1 MIFFSDDCGVQD
13 QGINRSH
20 PLKYCAYSKIRE
32 ENKLSCS
39 YEISTGFLSQNEL
52 IISLAYLNK
61 LLHEAAYK
69 VVTVLS
75 KLWFLCLAGTFSWFD
90 CKTYVSKYV
99 YYSFKHYFG
108 ETRLSVY
115 KKWSF
120 FSVWLHKNFF
130 LGNSSFP
137 TAFDMGYFHCP
148 APGESCMMSY
158 ISIIGS
164 NATEVPCWHS

>member
-20 PLKYCAYSKIRE
+20 PLKCCAYSKIRE

-61 LLHEAAYK
+61 LLREASYK

-75 KLWFLCLAGTFSWFD
+75 KLWFLCLARTFSWFD

-108 ETRLSVY
+108 ETRLPVY

-164 NATEVPCWHS
+164 NATEVPC

>member
-1 MIFFSDDCGVQD
+1 MSANMCITALNIILGKQD
-13 QGINRSH
+13 
-20 PLKYCAYSKIRE
+20 
-32 ENKLSCS
+32 
-39 YEISTGFLSQNEL
+39 FLF
-52 IISLAYLNK
+52 I
-61 LLHEAAYK
+61 
-69 VVTVLS
+69 
-75 KLWFLCLAGTFSWFD
+75 
-90 CKTYVSKYV
+90 
-99 YYSFKHYFG
+99 
-108 ETRLSVY
+108 

-164 NATEVPCWHS
+164 NATEVPC